1 MDLADLLD
9 SMVLPGSHGSQDR
22 NSLNDVLHFSYSPID
37 SLAGMIDTLAV
48 AVDIVAGIVAVDIEM
63 VDIAELPEH

>member
-1 MDLADLLD
+1 M
-9 SMVLPGSHGSQDR
+9 
-22 NSLNDVLHFSYSPID
+22 LHFSYNPID